1 MLFAEPPLAAAVVA
15 VVVVVEVVFAD
26 SVCANVPFNRVGAAA
41 NAATYIAIARI
52 FGPVPLEIFINV
64 LEATDIFKYYLIRLS
79 FVRFYRFAFNPEA
92 NLLHKSPFLS
102 IFKQIRANF

>member
-1 MLFAEPPLAAAVVA
+1 MLFAGSPLAAAVVA
-15 VVVVVEVVFAD
+15 VVVVFAE

-52 FGPVPLEIFINV
+52 FGPIPLEIFMIV

-79 FVRFYRFAFNPEA
+79 SIRFYRFAYNPEA
-92 NLLHKSPFLS
+92 ITEADLVKYVIKYSAPG
-102 IFKQIRANF
+102 

>member
-1 MLFAEPPLAAAVVA
+1 MLFAGPPLAAVIEVV
-15 VVVVVEVVFAD
+15 VVFAD

-41 NAATYIAIARI
+41 NAATYMAIARI

-79 FVRFYRFAFNPEA
+79 SVRFYRFAITQRRTYYIITIS
-92 NLLHKSPFLS
+92 KY
-102 IFKQIRANF
+102 IQTD